1 MTHYLHT
8 KCQRPRKQCAS
19 ELQTVNFF
27 LHDYIDGY
35 ALYAVSSMFIITE
48 DLQKDYWTLHNRQG
62 DHSPES
68 RQYEIPWRFAA
79 LDMLSVTHIMPY

>member
-48 DLQKDYWTLHNRQG
+48 DLQKDY
-62 DHSPES
+62 
-68 RQYEIPWRFAA
+68 
-79 LDMLSVTHIMPY
+79 

>member
-1 MTHYLHT
+1 MPDKYPPPITKAVTTAQTLTCVSGVSVTTHYLHT

-48 DLQKDYWTLHNRQG
+48 DLQKDY
-62 DHSPES
+62 
-68 RQYEIPWRFAA
+68 
-79 LDMLSVTHIMPY
+79 